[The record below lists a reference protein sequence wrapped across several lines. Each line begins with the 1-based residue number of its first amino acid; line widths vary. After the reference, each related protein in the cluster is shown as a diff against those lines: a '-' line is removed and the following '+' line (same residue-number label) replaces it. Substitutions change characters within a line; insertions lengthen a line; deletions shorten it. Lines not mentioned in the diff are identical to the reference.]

1 MTVDLLSKMT
11 ANETRF
17 RKGGPAHKKMSD
29 FPDDDLTEE
38 QERELKKQGGPL
50 RFSSDYIFYL
60 SYENS

>member
-17 RKGGPAHKKMSD
+17 RKGGFPYKKMSD

-38 QERELKKQGGPL
+38 RERELKKQGGPHH
-50 RFSSDYIFYL
+50 FNIDYVFYL
-60 SYENS
+60 SYETP